1 MSNSTKTPLA
11 LGALTSFLLLSC
23 SPHIYY
29 FGDAYPASSSV
40 EVYYDA
46 AQVKKQY
53 KTIGRMTK
61 DLIQSEYDKKH
72 MIELAK
78 KKGADGIIFSDLA
91 MDNERKSTS
100 VIIKAEL
107 IKFQ

>member
-1 MSNSTKTPLA
+1 MRNATQTPFA
-11 LGALTSFLLLSC
+11 LTALTSFLLLSC

-29 FGDAYPASSSV
+29 FGYAYPASSSV
-40 EVYYDA
+40 EVYYEA

-61 DLIQSEYDKKH
+61 DLIKADYDKKH

-78 KKGADGIIFSDLA
+78 KKGADGIIFSDLSL
-91 MDNERKSTS
+91 DNERKSSS

-107 IKFQ
+107 IKYQ